1 MNHDEAEREAMRQH
15 YAAPASPDPY
25 TPEQPD
31 ALRDGLL
38 KSAREAQKDLQR

>member
-1 MNHDEAEREAMRQH
+1 MNHDAAEAAAMAQH
-15 YAAPASPDPY
+15 YAAPAEPNPY

-38 KSAREAQKDLQR
+38 RAAKGGRG